1 MRHNFFVN
9 EKLDILIVEFLY
21 VLIQKTTSVEKKLNF
36 FDNDSKT

>member
-21 VLIQKTTSVEKKLNF
+21 VLVQNTTSVEKIEF
-36 FDNDSKT
+36 F